1 MSRSRHKM
9 ALNIPLPARGQ
20 LDADMR
26 KYFDVCDEKLGF
38 VPNVLACYS
47 FDQGKLRAFANF
59 YNDLMLAES
68 ELTKCEREMIAV
80 VVSSANHCYY
90 CLTAHG
96 AAVRKLSG
104 DPLLGEMLVM
114 NYRAADLAPRQRAML
129 DFAHRLT
136 VDPQADFAPDRRA
149 LAEAGSAVVLNGLGA
164 AVEIAKTRE
173 QLAADFGVKV
183 GYSPADMASPAAI
196 ADMVAAALAEHGR
209 LDVLV
214 NNAGIQH
221 VAPIEQFPVE
231 KWDAILAINLS
242 SAFHTT
248 RAVLPAMRRN
258 GFGRIVNIA
267 SAHGLVAS
275 PFKAAYVAAKHGIV
289 GLSKVTALETAE
301 AGITCNAICPGYV
314 YTPLV
319 EAQIDGQA
327 KAHGI
332 SRDQVIRDVLLAQQ
346 PNKRFASVEELG
358 ALTVFLASDAA
369 ASITGIAL
377 PVDGGW
383 TAH

>member
-1 MSRSRHKM
+1 MNVAVMQSSIVAAPSLKERVS
-9 ALNIPLPARGQ
+9 LVTGSTSGIG
-20 LDADMR
+20 
-26 KYFDVCDEKLGF
+26 LG
-38 VPNVLACYS
+38 
-47 FDQGKLRAFANF
+47 
-59 YNDLMLAES
+59 
-68 ELTKCEREMIAV
+68 IA
-80 VVSSANHCYY
+80 
-90 CLTAHG
+90 
-96 AAVRKLSG
+96 
-104 DPLLGEMLVM
+104 
-114 NYRAADLAPRQRAML
+114 
-129 DFAHRLT
+129 
-136 VDPQADFAPDRRA
+136 RA
-149 LAEAGSAVVLNGLGA
+149 LAAAGSAIVLNGF
-164 AVEIAKTRE
+164 AKPDE
-173 QLAADFGVKV
+173 
-183 GYSPADMASPAAI
+183 
-196 ADMVAAALAEHGR
+196 AAALEHELATRFNVRVTFSGADMSRPDAIAAMMETIFKTYGR
-209 LDVLV
+209 LDIVV

-221 VAPIEQFPVE
+221 VAPLPEFPPA

-248 RAVLPAMRRN
+248 RLALPRMIEN
-258 GFGRIVNIA
+258 KWGRIINIA
-267 SAHGLVAS
+267 SAHGLVGS

-289 GLSKVTALETAE
+289 GLTKVIALETAE
-301 AGITCNAICPGYV
+301 QGITCNAICPGYV

-346 PNKRFASVEELG
+346 PNKRFASVGELG